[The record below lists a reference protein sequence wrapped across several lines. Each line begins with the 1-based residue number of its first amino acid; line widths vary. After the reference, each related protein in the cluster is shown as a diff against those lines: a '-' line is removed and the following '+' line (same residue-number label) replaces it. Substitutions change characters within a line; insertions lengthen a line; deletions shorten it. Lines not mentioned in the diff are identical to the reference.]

1 VRGAIVGR
9 LGGLDPTTCRAAV
22 DRPAEAYTVA
32 VAAIAF
38 ANSYMTFFGRDG
50 GNIARIQLDAACTLT
65 DERSGASERFYL
77 IAPCRAERMYLES
90 GLFQQPNYEFCGV
103 FSPSDCLLIRTHWA
117 SERDNREYGLNRG
130 RFEDVHLD
138 IRTFASETRLIDE
151 AAIVAATLDNR
162 PLVARTE
169 LHHPERGWR
178 ALLEY
183 PVKTMNV
190 LREPPR
196 FQVDTGPLIRPDVD
210 STAERPIERLEMA
223 YVAYNRFDRAEFI
236 RREPTAIPTADR
248 PLARTTDY
256 SRVEVVAAR
265 NEIVCA
271 G

>member
-1 VRGAIVGR
+1 
-9 LGGLDPTTCRAAV
+9 
-22 DRPAEAYTVA
+22 
-32 VAAIAF
+32 
-38 ANSYMTFFGRDG
+38 
-50 GNIARIQLDAACTLT
+50 
-65 DERSGASERFYL
+65 
-77 IAPCRAERMYLES
+77 MYLERE
-90 GLFQQPNYEFCGV
+90 LFQMPNYEFCGI
-103 FSPSDCLLIRTHWA
+103 FSAHDCLLIRTHWA

-130 RFEDVHLD
+130 RFDDVHLD
-138 IRTFASETRLIDE
+138 VRTFASEATLGDV
-151 AAIVAATLDNR
+151 AAIVAATLENR

-169 LHHPERGWR
+169 LRDPAGGRR

-196 FQVDTGPLIRPDVD
+196 FQVDTGPLILPDFG

-223 YVAYNRFDRAEFI
+223 YVAYNTFGRAEFI
-236 RREPTAIPTADR
+236 RRAPTGIGAADR

-256 SRVEVVAAR
+256 SRVETLAAR